1 MTHRRRVVITGMGI
15 VSPLGCD
22 LGMFWHLLTR
32 GESGIRPITSFD
44 TSPFHASLAGEVN
57 DFDPTDFIQP
67 KKARRMGRVSQ
78 FAVAAALMAGR
89 NAMLDMDQEDRDRMA
104 VCFGTSVGGLKEAFE
119 AHDSMLA
126 KQYKHTNPFTMTTTF
141 PNAVSAEVS
150 IALGTHGECET
161 YSIGCSSTANAIGRA
176 YDLIRSHDV
185 DIVFAGGAE
194 APLHP
199 TIFSAMDAGRT
210 LAPDEGGTI
219 RNLPRPFDQTRCG
232 IVLGEGAGCLILE
245 EAEHAKRRGA
255 QIYAELEGWAFTT
268 DAYSMARPDEAG
280 KEHRRAIKCAI
291 ASAHWFPEEVD
302 YINACG
308 LGAVDLD
315 LIETLAIKQ
324 AMGSYAYRMP
334 VSSFKSALGHA
345 FAASGA
351 FQLIG
356 TVLALRHQF
365 IPPTLHLTHPDPQCD
380 LDYVA
385 CVGRPHAI
393 QRALVNSFGFG
404 GKNIVI
410 AVSQVDVP
418 VAHPTSV
425 RDGMG
430 VVYGDPVG
438 VPAHARADGHLPLA
452 QDDRRNLQPPWQGR

>member
-1 MTHRRRVVITGMGI
+1 MTNQRRVVITGLGV
-15 VSPLGCD
+15 VSPIGCD
-22 LGMFWHLLTR
+22 LELFWHLLSR
-32 GESGIRPITSFD
+32 GETGIKPITSFD
-44 TSPFHASLAGEVN
+44 TSPFGASLAGEIT
-57 DFDPTDFIQP
+57 DFDPTDFIHP

-78 FAVAAALMAGR
+78 FAVAAALMATR
-89 NAMLDMDQEDRDRMA
+89 NAALDLEQEDRERVG

-185 DIVFAGGAE
+185 DIVVAGGAE

-210 LAPDEGGTI
+210 LAPDQGGTI
-219 RNLPRPFDQTRCG
+219 RDLPRPFDQHRCG
-232 IVLGEGAGCLILE
+232 IVLGEGAGCFILE
-245 EAEHAKRRGA
+245 EQEHAERRGA
-255 QIYAELEGWAFTT
+255 PIYAELEGWSFTT
-268 DAYSMARPDEAG
+268 DAHSMARPEETG
-280 KEHRRAIKCAI
+280 KEHRRAIERAI
-291 ASAHWFPEEVD
+291 SSAHWFPEEVD

-308 LGAVDLD
+308 LGTVELD
-315 LIETLAIKQ
+315 LIETLAIKN
-324 AMGSYAYRMP
+324 AMGSSAYRVP

-356 TVLALRHQF
+356 TVLALQHQF

-380 LDYVA
+380 LDYVTGL
-385 CVGRPHAI
+385 GRAKTI

-404 GKNIVI
+404 GKNIVL
-410 AVSQVDVP
+410 AVSRIDVP
-418 VAHPTSV
+418 ALRESVLASESGSTYHERLVA
-425 RDGMG
+425 
-430 VVYGDPVG
+430 
-438 VPAHARADGHLPLA
+438 PALA
-452 QDDRRNLQPPWQGR
+452 HSRQAGLIQ

>member
-1 MTHRRRVVITGMGI
+1 MTKSRRVVITGMGV
-15 VSPLGCD
+15 VSPLGLD
-22 LGMFWHLLTR
+22 LRTFWHLLCE
-32 GESGIRPITSFD
+32 GYSGIKPITSFD
-44 TSPFHASLAGEVN
+44 TSPFNASLAGEIT
-57 DFDPTDFIQP
+57 DFDPTDFILP
-67 KKARRMGRVSQ
+67 KKARRMGRASQ
-78 FAVAAALMAGR
+78 FAVSAALMANR
-89 NAMLDMDQEDRDRMA
+89 DAQLDMEQEDRHRVA

-141 PNAVSAEVS
+141 PNAISAEVS
-150 IALGTHGECET
+150 IALGAHGECET

-185 DIVFAGGAE
+185 DVVVAGGAE

-210 LAPDEGGTI
+210 LAPDHGGTV
-219 RNLPRPFDQTRCG
+219 RNLPRPFDSSRCG

-245 EAEHAKRRGA
+245 EQGHAERRGA
-255 QIYAELEGWAFTT
+255 SIYAELEGWAFTT
-268 DAYSMARPDEAG
+268 DAFSMARPDESG
-280 KEHRRAIKCAI
+280 REHRRAIERAI
-291 ASAHWFPEEVD
+291 LAAHWFPEEVD

-308 LGAVDLD
+308 LGTVELD

-324 AMGSYAYRMP
+324 AMSTHAYLVP

-356 TVLALRHQF
+356 TVLALKHQF
-365 IPPTLHLTHPDPQCD
+365 IPPTLHLTNPDPQCD
-380 LDYVA
+380 LDYVP
-385 CVGRPHAI
+385 CKGRPHRI
-393 QRALVNSFGFG
+393 RRALVNSFGFG

-410 AVSQVDVP
+410 AVSQVDVA
-418 VAHPTSV
+418 VAPHALVPE
-425 RDGMG
+425 GM
-430 VVYGDPVG
+430 VAMYNEPVG
-438 VPAHARADGHLPLA
+438 VHAQARPGGELPLA
-452 QDDRRNLQPPWQGR
+452 

>member
-1 MTHRRRVVITGMGI
+1 MTNQRRVVITGLGV
-15 VSPLGCD
+15 VSPIGCD
-22 LGMFWHLLTR
+22 LELFWHLLSR
-32 GESGIRPITSFD
+32 GETGIKPITSFD
-44 TSPFHASLAGEVN
+44 TSPFGASLAGEIT
-57 DFDPTDFIQP
+57 DFDPTDFIHP

-78 FAVAAALMAGR
+78 FAVASALMATR
-89 NAMLDMDQEDRDRMA
+89 NAALDLEQEDRERVG

-185 DIVFAGGAE
+185 DIVVAGGAE

-210 LAPDEGGTI
+210 LAPDHGGTI

-232 IVLGEGAGCLILE
+232 IVLGEGAGCFILE
-245 EAEHAKRRGA
+245 EQEHAERRGA
-255 QIYAELEGWAFTT
+255 PIYAELEGWSFTT
-268 DAYSMARPDEAG
+268 DAHSMARPEETG
-280 KEHRRAIKCAI
+280 KEHRRAIERAI
-291 ASAHWFPEEVD
+291 SSAHWFPEEVD

-308 LGAVDLD
+308 LGTVELD
-315 LIETLAIKQ
+315 LIETLAIKN
-324 AMGSYAYRMP
+324 ALGSAAYRVP

-356 TVLALRHQF
+356 TVLALQHQF

-380 LDYVA
+380 LDYVTGL
-385 CVGRPHAI
+385 GRAKTI

-404 GKNIVI
+404 GKNIVL
-410 AVSQVDVP
+410 AVSRIDVP
-418 VAHPTSV
+418 ALRESVLASESGSTYHERLVA
-425 RDGMG
+425 
-430 VVYGDPVG
+430 
-438 VPAHARADGHLPLA
+438 PALA
-452 QDDRRNLQPPWQGR
+452 HSRQAGLIQ

>member
-1 MTHRRRVVITGMGI
+1 MNRPRRVVITGMGV
-15 VSPLGCD
+15 VSPLGWD
-22 LGMFWHLLTR
+22 LGTFWHLLSE
-32 GESGIRPITSFD
+32 GKSAIKPITSFD
-44 TSPFHASLAGEVN
+44 TSPFNASLAGEIT
-57 DFDPTDFIQP
+57 DFDPTDFIHP

-78 FAVAAALMAGR
+78 FAVASALMATR
-89 NAMLDMDQEDRDRMA
+89 NAALDLEQEDRERVG

-185 DIVFAGGAE
+185 DIVVAGGAE

-210 LAPDEGGTI
+210 LAPDQGGTI
-219 RNLPRPFDQTRCG
+219 RDLPRPFDQNRCG
-232 IVLGEGAGCLILE
+232 IVLGEGAGCFILE
-245 EAEHAKRRGA
+245 EQEHAERRGA
-255 QIYAELEGWAFTT
+255 PIYAELEGWSFTT
-268 DAYSMARPDEAG
+268 DAHSMARPEETG
-280 KEHRRAIKCAI
+280 KEHRRAIERAVS
-291 ASAHWFPEEVD
+291 SAHWFPEEVD

-308 LGAVDLD
+308 LGTVELD
-315 LIETLAIKQ
+315 LIETIAIKQ
-324 AMGSYAYRMP
+324 AMGSSAYRIP

-356 TVLALRHQF
+356 TVLALQHQF
-365 IPPTLHLTHPDPQCD
+365 IPPTLHLTHPDPLCD

-385 CVGRPHAI
+385 GLGRSKTL

-410 AVSQVDVP
+410 AVSRVDVP
-418 VAHPTSV
+418 AVHDSMLASESGSTYS
-425 RDGMG
+425 
-430 VVYGDPVG
+430 
-438 VPAHARADGHLPLA
+438 GHLVAPALA
-452 QDDRRNLQPPWQGR
+452 RSPQTGIIQ

>member
-1 MTHRRRVVITGMGI
+1 MTSHRRVVITGLGI

-22 LGMFWHLLTR
+22 LSMFWHLLSR
-32 GESGIRPITSFD
+32 GESGIKPITSFD
-44 TSPFHASLAGEVN
+44 TSPFNASLAGEIT
-57 DFDPTDFIQP
+57 DFDATDFIQP

-78 FAVAAALMAGR
+78 FAVASALMAGR
-89 NAMLDMDQEDRDRMA
+89 DAALDLDQEDRHRVG

-126 KQYKHTNPFTMTTTF
+126 KHYKHTNPFTMTTTF

-185 DIVFAGGAE
+185 DIVIAGGAE

-210 LAPDEGGTI
+210 LAPDQRGTI
-219 RNLPRPFDQTRCG
+219 RNLPRPFDETRCG
-232 IVLGEGAGCLILE
+232 IVLGEGAGALILE
-245 EAEHAKRRGA
+245 EAEHAERRGA
-255 QIYAELEGWAFTT
+255 RIYAELDGWAFTT
-268 DAYSMARPDEAG
+268 DAYSMARPDETG
-280 KEHRRAIKCAI
+280 KEHRRSIERAIT
-291 ASAHWFPEEVD
+291 SAHWFPEEVD

-308 LGAVDLD
+308 LGTVELD
-315 LIETLAIKQ
+315 LIETLAIKE
-324 AMGSYAYRMP
+324 AMGAQAYRVP

-356 TVLALRHQF
+356 TVLALQHQF

-385 CVGRPHAI
+385 CIGRPRTM
-393 QRALVNSFGFG
+393 QRALINSFGFG
-404 GKNIVI
+404 GKNIVL
-410 AVSQVDVP
+410 AVSGVDTAVSSDLL
-418 VAHPTSV
+418 VRESV
-425 RDGMG
+425 GT
-430 VVYGDPVG
+430 YHQPVG
-438 VPAHARADGHLPLA
+438 APAMARALPA
-452 QDDRRNLQPPWQGR
+452 PQIEAK

>member
-1 MTHRRRVVITGMGI
+1 MRNQRRVVITGLGV

-22 LGMFWHLLTR
+22 LELFWHLLSR
-32 GESGIRPITSFD
+32 GETGIKPITSFD
-44 TSPFHASLAGEVN
+44 TSPFGASLAGEIT
-57 DFDPTDFIQP
+57 DFDPTDFIHP

-78 FAVAAALMAGR
+78 FAVASALMATR
-89 NAMLDMDQEDRDRMA
+89 NAALDLEQEDRERVG

-126 KQYKHTNPFTMTTTF
+126 KQYRHTNPFTMTTTF

-185 DIVFAGGAE
+185 DIVVAGGAE

-210 LAPDEGGTI
+210 LAPDQGGTI
-219 RNLPRPFDQTRCG
+219 RDLPRPFDQTRCG
-232 IVLGEGAGCLILE
+232 IVLGEGAGCFILE
-245 EAEHAKRRGA
+245 EQEHAERRGA
-255 QIYAELEGWAFTT
+255 PIYAELEGWSFTT
-268 DAYSMARPDEAG
+268 DAHSMARPEETG
-280 KEHRRAIKCAI
+280 KEHRRAIERAV

-308 LGAVDLD
+308 LGTVELD
-315 LIETLAIKQ
+315 LIETIAIKK
-324 AMGSYAYRMP
+324 AMGSSAYRIP

-356 TVLALRHQF
+356 TVLALQHQF

-380 LDYVA
+380 LDYVTGL
-385 CVGRPHAI
+385 GRSKTL

-410 AVSQVDVP
+410 AVSRVDVP
-418 VAHPTSV
+418 ALRETILASESGSTYHERLVA
-425 RDGMG
+425 
-430 VVYGDPVG
+430 
-438 VPAHARADGHLPLA
+438 PALA
-452 QDDRRNLQPPWQGR
+452 HSRQAGLIQ

>member
-1 MTHRRRVVITGMGI
+1 MTNQRRVVITGLGV
-15 VSPLGCD
+15 VSPIGCD
-22 LGMFWHLLTR
+22 LELFWHLLSR
-32 GESGIRPITSFD
+32 GETGIKPITSFD
-44 TSPFHASLAGEVN
+44 TSPFGASLAGEIT
-57 DFDPTDFIQP
+57 DFDPTDFIHP

-78 FAVAAALMAGR
+78 FAVASALMATR
-89 NAMLDMDQEDRDRMA
+89 NAALDLEQEDRDRVG

-176 YDLIRSHDV
+176 YDLIQGHDV
-185 DIVFAGGAE
+185 DIVVAGGAE

-210 LAPDEGGTI
+210 LAPDQGGTI

-232 IVLGEGAGCLILE
+232 IVLGEGAGCFILE
-245 EAEHAKRRGA
+245 EQEHAERRGA
-255 QIYAELEGWAFTT
+255 PIYAELEGWSFTT
-268 DAYSMARPDEAG
+268 DAHSMARPEETG
-280 KEHRRAIKCAI
+280 KEHRRAIERAI
-291 ASAHWFPEEVD
+291 SSAHWFPEEVD

-308 LGAVDLD
+308 LGTVELD
-315 LIETLAIKQ
+315 LIETLAIKN
-324 AMGSYAYRMP
+324 ALGSAAYRVP

-356 TVLALRHQF
+356 TVLALQHQF

-380 LDYVA
+380 LDYVTGL
-385 CVGRPHAI
+385 GRAKTI

-404 GKNIVI
+404 GKNIVL
-410 AVSQVDVP
+410 AVSRIDVP
-418 VAHPTSV
+418 ALRESVLASESGSTYHERLVA
-425 RDGMG
+425 
-430 VVYGDPVG
+430 
-438 VPAHARADGHLPLA
+438 PALA
-452 QDDRRNLQPPWQGR
+452 HSRQAGLIQ

>member
-1 MTHRRRVVITGMGI
+1 MTSRRRVVITGMGI
-15 VSPLGCD
+15 VSPLGLD
-22 LGMFWHLLTR
+22 LRTFWHLLSQ
-32 GESGIRPITSFD
+32 GKSGIRPITSFD
-44 TSPFHASLAGEVN
+44 TSPFNASLAGEIT

-89 NAMLDMDQEDRDRMA
+89 DAALDLDQEDRERA
-104 VCFGTSVGGLKEAFE
+104 GVCFGTSVGGLKEAFE

-126 KQYKHTNPFTMTTTF
+126 KHYKHTNPFTMTTTF

-185 DIVFAGGAE
+185 DIVIAGGAE

-210 LAPDEGGTI
+210 LAPDQGGTI

-245 EAEHAKRRGA
+245 EAEHAERRGA
-255 QIYAELEGWAFTT
+255 RVYAELEGWAFTT
-268 DAYSMARPDEAG
+268 DAYSMARPDETG
-280 KEHRRAIKCAI
+280 KEHRRSIERAMS
-291 ASAHWFPEEVD
+291 SAHWFPEEVD

-308 LGAVDLD
+308 LGTIELD
-315 LIETLAIKQ
+315 LIETMAIKE
-324 AMGSYAYRMP
+324 AMGQQAYRVP

-351 FQLIG
+351 FQMIG
-356 TVLALRHQF
+356 TVLALQHQF
-365 IPPTLHLTHPDPQCD
+365 IPPTLHLTQPDPACD

-385 CVGRPHAI
+385 CVGRPQTMH
-393 QRALVNSFGFG
+393 RALINSFGFG
-404 GKNIVI
+404 GKNIVL
-410 AVSQVDVP
+410 AVSGVETP
-418 VAHPTSV
+418 VSSGLLIHE
-425 RDGMG
+425 GMG
-430 VVYGDPVG
+430 AY
-438 VPAHARADGHLPLA
+438 HEPLA
-452 QDDRRNLQPPWQGR
+452 ATAMARTEQAEQRAPTGPLVH

>member
-1 MTHRRRVVITGMGI
+1 MGI
-15 VSPLGCD
+15 VSPLGLD
-22 LGMFWHLLTR
+22 LRTFWHLLSQGR
-32 GESGIRPITSFD
+32 SGIKPITSFD
-44 TSPFHASLAGEVN
+44 TSPFNASLAGEVT

-89 NAMLDMDQEDRDRMA
+89 DAELDLDQEDRNRAA

-150 IALGTHGECET
+150 IAMGTHGECET

-176 YDLIRSHDV
+176 YDLIRSRDV
-185 DIVFAGGAE
+185 DLVIAGGAE

-210 LAPDEGGTI
+210 LAPDHGGTI

-245 EAEHAKRRGA
+245 EYEHAARRGA
-255 QIYAELEGWAFTT
+255 PMHAELEGWAFTT
-268 DAYSMARPDEAG
+268 DAYSMARPDETG
-280 KEHRRAIKCAI
+280 KEHRRAIECALS
-291 ASAHWFPEEVD
+291 SAHWFPEEVD

-308 LGAVDLD
+308 LGTMELD
-315 LIETLAIKQ
+315 LIETIAIKQ
-324 AMGSYAYRMP
+324 AMGSYAYRVP

-356 TVLALRHQF
+356 TVLALQHQF
-365 IPPTLHLTHPDPQCD
+365 IPPTLHLTSPDPQCD

-385 CVGRPHAI
+385 CVGRAHTI

-404 GKNIVI
+404 GKNIVV
-410 AVSQVDVP
+410 AVSRVDVP
-418 VAHPTSV
+418 IAPQVLV

-430 VVYGDPVG
+430 AMFGEPVG
-438 VPAHARADGHLPLA
+438 VPAHARADGHVPLA
-452 QDDRRNLQPPWQGR
+452 

>member
-1 MTHRRRVVITGMGI
+1 MTQHRRVVITGLGV
-15 VSPLGCD
+15 VSPLGCNV
-22 LGMFWHLLTR
+22 GMFWHLLCR
-32 GESGIRPITSFD
+32 AESGIKPISSFD
-44 TSPFHASLAGEVN
+44 TSPFSASLAGEIT

-78 FAVAAALMAGR
+78 FAVAAALMASR
-89 NAMLDMDQEDRDRMA
+89 DAALDLEREDRHRVG

-185 DIVFAGGAE
+185 DLVIAGGAE

-210 LAPDEGGTI
+210 LAPDQRGSI
-219 RNLPRPFDQTRCG
+219 RNLPRPFDKTRCG

-245 EAEHAKRRGA
+245 EAAHAERRGA
-255 QIYAELEGWAFTT
+255 RIYAELEGWAFTT
-268 DAYSMARPDEAG
+268 DAYSMARPDETG
-280 KEHRRAIKCAI
+280 KEHRRAIECALT
-291 ASAHWFPEEVD
+291 SAHWFPEEVD

-308 LGAVDLD
+308 LGTVELD
-315 LIETLAIKQ
+315 LIETMAIKQ
-324 AMGSYAYRMP
+324 ALGAVAYRVP
-334 VSSFKSALGHA
+334 VSSLKSSLGHA

-356 TVLALRHQF
+356 TVLALHHQF
-365 IPPTLHLTHPDPQCD
+365 IPPTLHLTNPDPQCD
-380 LDYVA
+380 LDYVP
-385 CVGRPHAI
+385 CIGRSKTM

-410 AVSQVDVP
+410 AVSRVDVP
-418 VAHPTSV
+418 AATGMVYEGSGRYHEPLVAPALANARSV
-425 RDGMG
+425 D
-430 VVYGDPVG
+430 VAP
-438 VPAHARADGHLPLA
+438 
-452 QDDRRNLQPPWQGR
+452 

>member
-1 MTHRRRVVITGMGI
+1 MRNQRRVVITGLGV
-15 VSPLGCD
+15 VSPIGCD
-22 LGMFWHLLTR
+22 LELFWHLLSR
-32 GESGIRPITSFD
+32 GETGIKPITSFD
-44 TSPFHASLAGEVN
+44 TSPFGASLAGEIT
-57 DFDPTDFIQP
+57 DFDPTDFIHP

-78 FAVAAALMAGR
+78 FAVASALMATR
-89 NAMLDMDQEDRDRMA
+89 NAALDLEQEDRERVG

-150 IALGTHGECET
+150 IAMGTHGECET

-185 DIVFAGGAE
+185 DIVVAGGAE

-210 LAPDEGGTI
+210 LAPDQGGTI
-219 RNLPRPFDQTRCG
+219 RDLPRPFDQNRCG
-232 IVLGEGAGCLILE
+232 IVLGEGAGCFILE
-245 EAEHAKRRGA
+245 EQEHAERRGA
-255 QIYAELEGWAFTT
+255 PIYAELEGWAFTT
-268 DAYSMARPDEAG
+268 DAHSMARPDETG
-280 KEHRRAIKCAI
+280 REHRRAIERAV

-308 LGAVDLD
+308 LGTVELD
-315 LIETLAIKQ
+315 LIETIAIKK
-324 AMGSYAYRMP
+324 AMGSSAYRIP

-356 TVLALRHQF
+356 TVLALQHQF

-380 LDYVA
+380 LDYVTGL
-385 CVGRPHAI
+385 GRSKTL

-410 AVSQVDVP
+410 AVSRVDVP
-418 VAHPTSV
+418 ALRDTILASESGSTYHERLVA
-425 RDGMG
+425 
-430 VVYGDPVG
+430 
-438 VPAHARADGHLPLA
+438 PALA
-452 QDDRRNLQPPWQGR
+452 HSRQAGLIQ

>member
-1 MTHRRRVVITGMGI
+1 MRNQRRVVITGLGV
-15 VSPLGCD
+15 VSPIGCD
-22 LGMFWHLLTR
+22 LELFWHLLSR
-32 GESGIRPITSFD
+32 GETGIKPITSFD
-44 TSPFHASLAGEVN
+44 TSPFGASLAGEIT
-57 DFDPTDFIQP
+57 DFDPTDFIHP

-78 FAVAAALMAGR
+78 FAVASALMATR
-89 NAMLDMDQEDRDRMA
+89 NAALDLEQEDRERVG

-185 DIVFAGGAE
+185 DIVVAGGAE

-210 LAPDEGGTI
+210 LAPDQGGTI
-219 RNLPRPFDQTRCG
+219 RDLPRPFDQNRCG
-232 IVLGEGAGCLILE
+232 IVLGEGAGCFILE
-245 EAEHAKRRGA
+245 EQEHAERRGA
-255 QIYAELEGWAFTT
+255 PIYAELEGWSFTT
-268 DAYSMARPDEAG
+268 DAHSMARPEETG
-280 KEHRRAIKCAI
+280 KEHRRAIERAV

-308 LGAVDLD
+308 LGTVELD
-315 LIETLAIKQ
+315 LIETIAIKK
-324 AMGSYAYRMP
+324 AMGSSAYRIP

-356 TVLALRHQF
+356 TVLALQHQF

-380 LDYVA
+380 LDYVTGL
-385 CVGRPHAI
+385 GRSKTL

-410 AVSQVDVP
+410 AVSRVDVP
-418 VAHPTSV
+418 ALRDTILASESGSTYHERLVA
-425 RDGMG
+425 
-430 VVYGDPVG
+430 
-438 VPAHARADGHLPLA
+438 PALAHSRQARLI
-452 QDDRRNLQPPWQGR
+452 Q

>member
-1 MTHRRRVVITGMGI
+1 MRNQRRVVITGLGV

-22 LGMFWHLLTR
+22 LELFWHLLSR
-32 GESGIRPITSFD
+32 GETGIKPITSFD
-44 TSPFHASLAGEVN
+44 TSPFGASLAGEIT
-57 DFDPTDFIQP
+57 DFDPTDFIHP

-78 FAVAAALMAGR
+78 FAVASALMATR
-89 NAMLDMDQEDRDRMA
+89 NAALDLEQEDRERVG

-126 KQYKHTNPFTMTTTF
+126 KQYRHTNPFTMTTTF

-185 DIVFAGGAE
+185 DIVVAGGAE

-210 LAPDEGGTI
+210 LAPDQGGTI
-219 RNLPRPFDQTRCG
+219 RDLPRPFDQTRCG
-232 IVLGEGAGCLILE
+232 IVLGEGAGCFILE
-245 EAEHAKRRGA
+245 EQEHAERRGA
-255 QIYAELEGWAFTT
+255 PIYAELEGWSFTT
-268 DAYSMARPDEAG
+268 DAHSMARPEETG
-280 KEHRRAIKCAI
+280 KEHRRAIERAV

-308 LGAVDLD
+308 LGTVELD
-315 LIETLAIKQ
+315 LIETIAIKK
-324 AMGSYAYRMP
+324 AMGSSAYRIP

-356 TVLALRHQF
+356 TVLALQHKF

-380 LDYVA
+380 LDYVTGL
-385 CVGRPHAI
+385 GRSKTL

-410 AVSQVDVP
+410 AVSRVDVP
-418 VAHPTSV
+418 ALRDTILASESGSTYHERLVA
-425 RDGMG
+425 
-430 VVYGDPVG
+430 
-438 VPAHARADGHLPLA
+438 PALA
-452 QDDRRNLQPPWQGR
+452 HSRQAGLIQ

>member
-1 MTHRRRVVITGMGI
+1 MRNQRRVVITGLGV
-15 VSPLGCD
+15 VSPIGCD
-22 LGMFWHLLTR
+22 LELFWHLLSR
-32 GESGIRPITSFD
+32 GDTGIKPITSFD
-44 TSPFHASLAGEVN
+44 TSPFGASLAGEIT
-57 DFDPTDFIQP
+57 DFDPTDFIHP

-78 FAVAAALMAGR
+78 FAVASALMATR
-89 NAMLDMDQEDRDRMA
+89 NAALDLEQEDRERVG

-185 DIVFAGGAE
+185 DIVVAGGAE

-210 LAPDEGGTI
+210 LAPDQGGTI
-219 RNLPRPFDQTRCG
+219 RDLPRPFDQNRCG
-232 IVLGEGAGCLILE
+232 IVLGEGAGCFILE
-245 EAEHAKRRGA
+245 EQEHAERRGA
-255 QIYAELEGWAFTT
+255 PIYAELEGWAFTT
-268 DAYSMARPDEAG
+268 DAHSMARPDETG
-280 KEHRRAIKCAI
+280 REHRRAIERAV

-308 LGAVDLD
+308 LGTVELD
-315 LIETLAIKQ
+315 LIETIAIKK
-324 AMGSYAYRMP
+324 AMGSSAYRIP

-356 TVLALRHQF
+356 TVLALQHQF

-380 LDYVA
+380 LDYVTGL
-385 CVGRPHAI
+385 GRSKTL
-393 QRALVNSFGFG
+393 QRTLVNSFGFG

-410 AVSQVDVP
+410 AVSRVDVP
-418 VAHPTSV
+418 ALRDTILASESGSTYHERLVA
-425 RDGMG
+425 
-430 VVYGDPVG
+430 
-438 VPAHARADGHLPLA
+438 PALA
-452 QDDRRNLQPPWQGR
+452 HSRQAGLIQ

>member
-15 VSPLGCD
+15 VSPLGCNLD
-22 LGMFWHLLTR
+22 MFWHLLSR
-32 GESGIRPITSFD
+32 GETGIKPITSFD
-44 TSPFHASLAGEVN
+44 TTPFTASLAGEVA
-57 DFDPTDFIQP
+57 DFDPTDFILP

-78 FAVAAALMAGR
+78 FAVASALMAAR
-89 NAMLDMDQEDRDRMA
+89 DAALDWDRENREQIA

-161 YSIGCSSTANAIGRA
+161 YSIGCSSTANAVGRA

-185 DIVFAGGAE
+185 DIAVVGGAE

-210 LAPDEGGTI
+210 LAPDQGGTI
-219 RNLPRPFDQTRCG
+219 RNLPRPFDRTRCG
-232 IVLGEGAGCLILE
+232 IVLGEGAGCLVLE
-245 EAEHAKRRGA
+245 EQEHAERRGA
-255 QIYAELEGWAFTT
+255 RIYAELEGWAFTT
-268 DAYSMARPDEAG
+268 DAFSMARPDETG
-280 KEHRRAIKCAI
+280 KEHRRAIERAI

-308 LGAVDLD
+308 LGTVELD

-324 AMGSYAYRMP
+324 AMGAQAYRVP
-334 VSSFKSALGHA
+334 ASSFKSALGHA

-356 TVLALRHQF
+356 TVLALQHQF
-365 IPPTLHLTHPDPQCD
+365 IPPTLHLTQPDPQCD

-385 CVGRPHAI
+385 GVGRSKTL

-404 GKNIVI
+404 GKNIVL
-410 AVSQVDVP
+410 AVSGIDVP
-418 VAHPTSV
+418 AF
-425 RDGMG
+425 RDTLVHDG
-430 VVYGDPVG
+430 VGTY
-438 VPAHARADGHLPLA
+438 HEPLA
-452 QDDRRNLQPPWQGR
+452 TPAMAKPRQDRPAQLK

>member
-1 MTHRRRVVITGMGI
+1 MRNQRRVVITGLGV
-15 VSPLGCD
+15 VSPIGCD
-22 LGMFWHLLTR
+22 LELFWHLLSR
-32 GESGIRPITSFD
+32 GDTGIKPITSFD
-44 TSPFHASLAGEVN
+44 TSPFGASLAGEIT
-57 DFDPTDFIQP
+57 DFDPTDFIHP

-78 FAVAAALMAGR
+78 FAVASALMATR
-89 NAMLDMDQEDRDRMA
+89 NAALDLEQEDRERVG

-185 DIVFAGGAE
+185 DIVVAGGAE

-210 LAPDEGGTI
+210 LAPDQGGTI
-219 RNLPRPFDQTRCG
+219 RDLPRPFDQNRCG
-232 IVLGEGAGCLILE
+232 IVLGEGAGCFILE
-245 EAEHAKRRGA
+245 EQEHAERRGA
-255 QIYAELEGWAFTT
+255 PIYAELEGWSFTT
-268 DAYSMARPDEAG
+268 DAHSMARPEETG
-280 KEHRRAIKCAI
+280 KEHRRAIERAV

-308 LGAVDLD
+308 LGTVELD
-315 LIETLAIKQ
+315 LIETIAIKK
-324 AMGSYAYRMP
+324 AMGSSAYRIP

-356 TVLALRHQF
+356 TVLALQHQF

-380 LDYVA
+380 LDYVTGL
-385 CVGRPHAI
+385 GRSKTL

-410 AVSQVDVP
+410 AVSRVDVP
-418 VAHPTSV
+418 ALRDTILASESGSTYHERLVA
-425 RDGMG
+425 
-430 VVYGDPVG
+430 
-438 VPAHARADGHLPLA
+438 PALAHSRQARLI
-452 QDDRRNLQPPWQGR
+452 Q

>member
-1 MTHRRRVVITGMGI
+1 MNARNTRRRVVITGMGL
-15 VSPLGCD
+15 VSPLGSD
-22 LGMFWHLLTR
+22 LRTFWHLLSQGR
-32 GESGIRPITSFD
+32 SGIRPITSFD
-44 TSPFHASLAGEVN
+44 TIPFSASLAGEVT

-78 FAVAAALMAGR
+78 FAVASALMAAR
-89 NAMLDMDQEDRDRMA
+89 DAALDLGLEDRYRMG

-150 IALGTHGECET
+150 IALETHGECET

-176 YDLIRSHDV
+176 YDLIQHHDV
-185 DIVFAGGAE
+185 DIVIGGGAE

-210 LAPDEGGTI
+210 LAPDQKGTI
-219 RNLPRPFDQTRCG
+219 RNLPRPFDSTRCG
-232 IVLGEGAGCLILE
+232 IVLGEGAGCLVLE
-245 EAEHAKRRGA
+245 EQEHAERRGA
-255 QIYAELEGWAFTT
+255 HIYAELEGWAFTT
-268 DAYSMARPDEAG
+268 DGYSMARPDETG
-280 KEHRRAIKCAI
+280 KEHRRAIERAI

-308 LGAVDLD
+308 LGTVELD
-315 LIETLAIKQ
+315 LIETQAIKQ
-324 AMGSYAYRMP
+324 AMGSHAYRVP
-334 VSSFKSALGHA
+334 ASSFKSALGHA

-356 TVLALRHQF
+356 TVLALQHQF

-385 CVGRPHAI
+385 CVGRAHTI

-404 GKNIVI
+404 GKNIVL
-410 AVSQVDVP
+410 AVSQVNVP
-418 VAHPTSV
+418 IAHRMLV

-430 VVYGDPVG
+430 AVYGEPVG
-438 VPAHARADGHLPLA
+438 VPAHARADGHLSLE
-452 QDDRRNLQPPWQGR
+452 

>member
-1 MTHRRRVVITGMGI
+1 MTRRRRVVITGMGI
-15 VSPLGCD
+15 VSPLGLD
-22 LGMFWHLLTR
+22 LRTFWHLLSQGR
-32 GESGIRPITSFD
+32 SGIKPITSFD
-44 TSPFHASLAGEVN
+44 TSPFNASLAGEVT

-89 NAMLDMDQEDRDRMA
+89 DAELDLDQEDRHRAA

-150 IALGTHGECET
+150 IAMGTHGECET
-161 YSIGCSSTANAIGRA
+161 YSIGCSSTANAIGRG
-176 YDLIRSHDV
+176 YDLIRSRDV
-185 DIVFAGGAE
+185 DLVIAGGAE

-210 LAPDEGGTI
+210 LAPDHGGTI
-219 RNLPRPFDQTRCG
+219 RNLPRPFDRTRCG

-245 EAEHAKRRGA
+245 EYEHAARRGA
-255 QIYAELEGWAFTT
+255 PMHAELEGWAFTT
-268 DAYSMARPDEAG
+268 DAYSMARPDETG
-280 KEHRRAIKCAI
+280 KEHRRAIECALS
-291 ASAHWFPEEVD
+291 SAHWFPEEVD

-308 LGAVDLD
+308 LGTMDLD
-315 LIETLAIKQ
+315 LIETIAIKQ
-324 AMGSYAYRMP
+324 AMGSYAYRVP

-356 TVLALRHQF
+356 TVLALQHQF
-365 IPPTLHLTHPDPQCD
+365 IPPTLHLTSPDPQCD

-385 CVGRPHAI
+385 CVGRAHTI

-404 GKNIVI
+404 GKNIVV
-410 AVSQVDVP
+410 AVSRVDVP
-418 VAHPTSV
+418 IAPQVLV

-430 VVYGDPVG
+430 AMFGEPVG
-438 VPAHARADGHLPLA
+438 VPAHARADGHVPLA
-452 QDDRRNLQPPWQGR
+452 

>member
-1 MTHRRRVVITGMGI
+1 MTNHRRVVITGLGI

-22 LGMFWHLLTR
+22 LSTFWHLLSR
-32 GESGIRPITSFD
+32 GETGIKPIRSFD
-44 TSPFHASLAGEVN
+44 TAPFNASLAGEIT

-67 KKARRMGRVSQ
+67 KRARRMGRVSQ
-78 FAVAAALMAGR
+78 FAVASALMADR
-89 NAMLDMDQEDRDRMA
+89 DAALDLDQEDRHRVG

-185 DIVFAGGAE
+185 DVVVAGGSE

-210 LAPDEGGTI
+210 LAPDQGGTI

-245 EAEHAKRRGA
+245 EAEHAERRGA
-255 QIYAELEGWAFTT
+255 RIYAELEGWAFTT
-268 DAYSMARPDEAG
+268 DAYSMARPDETG
-280 KEHRRAIKCAI
+280 KEHRRSIERAISA
-291 ASAHWFPEEVD
+291 AHWFPEEVD

-308 LGAVDLD
+308 LGTVELD
-315 LIETLAIKQ
+315 LIETMAIKDAIGQ
-324 AMGSYAYRMP
+324 QAYRLP
-334 VSSFKSALGHA
+334 ISSFKSALGHA

-356 TVLALRHQF
+356 TVLALQHQF
-365 IPPTLHLTHPDPQCD
+365 IPPTLHLTQPDPQCD

-385 CVGRPHAI
+385 CIGRPRTM

-410 AVSQVDVP
+410 AVSGTHAPVSSGMLIHESIGAYHDP
-418 VAHPTSV
+418 VAA
-425 RDGMG
+425 
-430 VVYGDPVG
+430 
-438 VPAHARADGHLPLA
+438 PAMARAQHSA
-452 QDDRRNLQPPWQGR
+452 HVQGK

>member
-1 MTHRRRVVITGMGI
+1 MTNQRRVVITGLGV
-15 VSPLGCD
+15 VSPIGCD
-22 LGMFWHLLTR
+22 LELFWHLLSR
-32 GESGIRPITSFD
+32 GESGIKPITSFD
-44 TSPFHASLAGEVN
+44 TSPFNASLAGEIT
-57 DFDPTDFIQP
+57 DFDPTDFIHP

-78 FAVAAALMAGR
+78 FAVAAALMAAR
-89 NAMLDMDQEDRDRMA
+89 NAALDWEQEDRERVG

-185 DIVFAGGAE
+185 DIVVAGGAE

-210 LAPDEGGTI
+210 LAPDQGGTI
-219 RNLPRPFDQTRCG
+219 RDLPRPFDQHRCG
-232 IVLGEGAGCLILE
+232 IVLGEGAGCFILE
-245 EAEHAKRRGA
+245 EQEHAERRGA
-255 QIYAELEGWAFTT
+255 PIYAELEGWAFTT
-268 DAYSMARPDEAG
+268 DAHSMARPDDTG
-280 KEHRRAIKCAI
+280 REHRRAIERAVS
-291 ASAHWFPEEVD
+291 AAHWFPEEVD

-308 LGAVDLD
+308 LGTVELD
-315 LIETLAIKQ
+315 LIETVAIKQ
-324 AMGSYAYRMP
+324 AMGSTAYRIP

-356 TVLALRHQF
+356 TVLALQHQF

-380 LDYVA
+380 LDYVTGL
-385 CVGRPHAI
+385 GRSKTL

-410 AVSQVDVP
+410 AVSRVDVP
-418 VAHPTSV
+418 ALRDTILASESGSTYYERLVA
-425 RDGMG
+425 
-430 VVYGDPVG
+430 
-438 VPAHARADGHLPLA
+438 PALA
-452 QDDRRNLQPPWQGR
+452 HSRQTGLIQ

>member
-1 MTHRRRVVITGMGI
+1 MTNRRRVVITGMGI
-15 VSPLGCD
+15 VSPLGLD
-22 LGMFWHLLTR
+22 LRTFWHLLSQ
-32 GESGIRPITSFD
+32 GCSGIKPITSFD
-44 TSPFHASLAGEVN
+44 TSPFNASLAGEIT
-57 DFDPTDFIQP
+57 DFDPTDLIHP
-67 KKARRMGRVSQ
+67 KKARRMGRASQ
-78 FAVAAALMAGR
+78 FAVSAALMAGR
-89 NAMLDMDQEDRDRMA
+89 DALLDLEQEDRLRIA
-104 VCFGTSVGGLKEAFE
+104 VCFGTSVGRLKEAFV

-126 KQYKHTNPFTMTTTF
+126 KHYKHTNPFTMTTTF

-150 IALGTHGECET
+150 IAMGTHGECET

-185 DIVFAGGAE
+185 DVVIAGGAE

-210 LAPDEGGTI
+210 LAPDQGGTI

-245 EAEHAKRRGA
+245 EQEHAERRGA
-255 QIYAELEGWAFTT
+255 PIYAELEGWAFTT
-268 DAYSMARPDEAG
+268 DAYSMARPDETG
-280 KEHRRAIKCAI
+280 KEHRRAIERALM
-291 ASAHWFPEEVD
+291 AAHWFPEEVD

-308 LGAVDLD
+308 LGTMELD
-315 LIETLAIKQ
+315 LIETSAIKQ
-324 AMGSYAYRMP
+324 AMGSSAYRVP

-356 TVLALRHQF
+356 TTLALRHQF

-385 CVGRPHAI
+385 CVGRPHVI

-410 AVSQVDVP
+410 ALSRADVP
-418 VAHPTSV
+418 VAAQELVHDAAGASYREPA
-425 RDGMG
+425 GIL
-430 VVYGDPVG
+430 
-438 VPAHARADGHLPLA
+438 PAHAQA
-452 QDDRRNLQPPWQGR
+452 QGRVPLT

>member
-1 MTHRRRVVITGMGI
+1 MNNRRRVVITGMGL
-15 VSPLGCD
+15 VSPLGLD
-22 LGMFWHLLTR
+22 LRTFWHLLSH
-32 GESGIRPITSFD
+32 GKSGIKPITSFD
-44 TSPFHASLAGEVN
+44 TSPFSASLAGEIS
-57 DFDPTDFIQP
+57 DFDPTDFIQA

-89 NAMLDMDQEDRDRMA
+89 DAELNLDEEDRSRVA

-126 KQYKHTNPFTMTTTF
+126 KHYKHTNPFTMTTTF

-161 YSIGCSSTANAIGRA
+161 YSIGCSSTANAVGRA

-185 DIVFAGGAE
+185 DIAVVGGAE

-210 LAPDEGGTI
+210 LAPDQGGTI
-219 RNLPRPFDQTRCG
+219 RNLPRPFDRTRCG
-232 IVLGEGAGCLILE
+232 IVLGEGAGCFVLE
-245 EAEHAKRRGA
+245 EQEHAERRGA
-255 QIYAELEGWAFTT
+255 RIYAELEGWAFTT
-268 DAYSMARPDEAG
+268 DAFSMARPEETG
-280 KEHRRAIKCAI
+280 REHRRAIDRAM

-308 LGAVDLD
+308 LGTVELD

-324 AMGSYAYRMP
+324 AMGAQAYRVP

-356 TVLALRHQF
+356 TTLSLHHQY
-365 IPPTLHLTHPDPQCD
+365 IPPTLHLTQPDPQCD

-385 CVGRPHAI
+385 CTGRPHAI

-404 GKNIVI
+404 GKNIVL
-410 AVSQVDVP
+410 ALSRVDTP
-418 VAHPTSV
+418 VGQSV
-425 RDGMG
+425 HIREGAG
-430 VVYGDPVG
+430 SVYSDAFG
-438 VPAHARADGHLPLA
+438 VPAHASATNSLPLA
-452 QDDRRNLQPPWQGR
+452 HRD

>member
-1 MTHRRRVVITGMGI
+1 MRNQRRVVITGLGV

-22 LGMFWHLLTR
+22 LELFWHLLSR
-32 GESGIRPITSFD
+32 GETGIKPITSFD
-44 TSPFHASLAGEVN
+44 TSPFGASLAGEIT
-57 DFDPTDFIQP
+57 DFDPTDFIHP

-78 FAVAAALMAGR
+78 FAVASALMAAR
-89 NAMLDMDQEDRDRMA
+89 NAALDLEQEDRERIG

-176 YDLIRSHDV
+176 YDLIQGHDV
-185 DIVFAGGAE
+185 DIVIAGGAE

-210 LAPDEGGTI
+210 LAPDQGGTI
-219 RNLPRPFDQTRCG
+219 RDLPRPFDQTRCG
-232 IVLGEGAGCLILE
+232 IVLGEGAGCFILE
-245 EAEHAKRRGA
+245 EQEHAERRGA
-255 QIYAELEGWAFTT
+255 PIYAELEGWSFTT
-268 DAYSMARPDEAG
+268 DAHSMARPEETG
-280 KEHRRAIKCAI
+280 KEHRRAIERAV

-308 LGAVDLD
+308 LGTVELD
-315 LIETLAIKQ
+315 LIETIAIKK
-324 AMGSYAYRMP
+324 AMGSSAYRIP
-334 VSSFKSALGHA
+334 ISSFKSALGHA

-356 TVLALRHQF
+356 TVLALQHQF

-380 LDYVA
+380 LDYVTGL
-385 CVGRPHAI
+385 GRSKTL

-404 GKNIVI
+404 GKNIVL
-410 AVSQVDVP
+410 AVSRVDVP
-418 VAHPTSV
+418 ALRDTILASESGSTYHERLVTPALAHS
-425 RDGMG
+425 RQAGFI
-430 VVYGDPVG
+430 
-438 VPAHARADGHLPLA
+438 
-452 QDDRRNLQPPWQGR
+452 Q

>member
-1 MTHRRRVVITGMGI
+1 MTTQRRVVITGMGI

-22 LGMFWHLLTR
+22 LRTFWHLLSQGR
-32 GESGIRPITSFD
+32 SGIKPISSFD
-44 TSPFHASLAGEVN
+44 TTPFNASLAGEVT
-57 DFDPTDFIQP
+57 DFDATDFLPP

-78 FAVAAALMAGR
+78 FAVAAAMMAGR
-89 NAMLDMDQEDRDRMA
+89 DAALDLDQEDRHRVG

-185 DIVFAGGAE
+185 DIVIAGGAE

-210 LAPDEGGTI
+210 LAPDERGTV
-219 RNLPRPFDQTRCG
+219 RNLPRPFDQKRCG
-232 IVLGEGAGCLILE
+232 IVLGEGAGCVILE
-245 EAEHAKRRGA
+245 EAEHAERRGA
-255 QIYAELEGWAFTT
+255 RIYAELEGWAFTT
-268 DAYSMARPDEAG
+268 DAYSMAKPDETG
-280 KEHRRAIKCAI
+280 REHRRAIERAI

-308 LGAVDLD
+308 LGTVELD

-324 AMGSYAYRMP
+324 AMGSSAYRIP

-351 FQLIG
+351 FQMIG
-356 TVLALRHQF
+356 TTLALQHQF
-365 IPPTLHLTHPDPQCD
+365 IPPTLHLTTPDPQCD

-385 CVGRPHAI
+385 CTGRPHAI
-393 QRALVNSFGFG
+393 NRALVNSFGFG
-404 GKNIVI
+404 GKNIVV
-410 AVSQVDVP
+410 ALSRVDVP
-418 VAHPTSV
+418 VAHDV
-425 RDGMG
+425 LDQVGMG
-430 VVYGDPVG
+430 AAYFEPIGAS
-438 VPAHARADGHLPLA
+438 AHANA
-452 QDDRRNLQPPWQGR
+452 QRSTRGPNRDVRPE

>member
-1 MTHRRRVVITGMGI
+1 MRNQRRVVITGLGV
-15 VSPLGCD
+15 VSPIGCD
-22 LGMFWHLLTR
+22 LELFWHLLSR
-32 GESGIRPITSFD
+32 GETGIKPITSFD
-44 TSPFHASLAGEVN
+44 TSPFGASLAGEIT
-57 DFDPTDFIQP
+57 DFDPTDFIHP

-78 FAVAAALMAGR
+78 FAVASALMATR
-89 NAMLDMDQEDRDRMA
+89 NAALDLEQEDRERVG

-185 DIVFAGGAE
+185 DIVVAGGAE

-210 LAPDEGGTI
+210 LAPDQGGTI
-219 RNLPRPFDQTRCG
+219 RDLPRPFDQNRCG
-232 IVLGEGAGCLILE
+232 IVLGEGAGCFILE
-245 EAEHAKRRGA
+245 EQEHAERRGA
-255 QIYAELEGWAFTT
+255 PIYAELEGWAFTT
-268 DAYSMARPDEAG
+268 DAHSMARPDETG
-280 KEHRRAIKCAI
+280 REHRRAIERAV

-308 LGAVDLD
+308 LGTVELD
-315 LIETLAIKQ
+315 LIETIAIKK
-324 AMGSYAYRMP
+324 AMGSSAYRIP

-356 TVLALRHQF
+356 TVLALQHQF

-380 LDYVA
+380 LDYVTGL
-385 CVGRPHAI
+385 GRSKTL

-410 AVSQVDVP
+410 AVSRVDVP
-418 VAHPTSV
+418 ALRDTILASESGSTYHERLVA
-425 RDGMG
+425 
-430 VVYGDPVG
+430 
-438 VPAHARADGHLPLA
+438 PALA
-452 QDDRRNLQPPWQGR
+452 HSRQAGLIQ

>member
-1 MTHRRRVVITGMGI
+1 MTHRRRVVITGLGI

-22 LGMFWHLLTR
+22 LGMFWHLLSR
-32 GESGIRPITSFD
+32 GESGIKPITSFD
-44 TSPFHASLAGEVN
+44 TSPFNASLAGEIT
-57 DFDPTDFIQP
+57 DFDPTDFIHP

-78 FAVAAALMAGR
+78 FAVASALMAGR
-89 NAMLDMDQEDRDRMA
+89 DAALDLDQEDRDRVG

-176 YDLIRSHDV
+176 YDLIQGHDV
-185 DIVFAGGAE
+185 DIVIAGGAE

-210 LAPDEGGTI
+210 LAPDHGGSI

-245 EAEHAKRRGA
+245 EAEHAERRGA
-255 QIYAELEGWAFTT
+255 RIYAELEGWAFTT
-268 DAYSMARPDEAG
+268 DAFSMARPEETG
-280 KEHRRAIKCAI
+280 KEHRRSIERAI
-291 ASAHWFPEEVD
+291 AAAHWFPEEVD

-308 LGAVDLD
+308 LGTVELD
-315 LIETLAIKQ
+315 LIETLAIKA
-324 AMGSYAYRMP
+324 AMGSQAYRVP
-334 VSSFKSALGHA
+334 ISSFKSALGHA

-356 TVLALRHQF
+356 TVLALQHQF
-365 IPPTLHLTHPDPQCD
+365 IPPTLHLTQPDPQCD

-385 CVGRPHAI
+385 CVGRPRTM
-393 QRALVNSFGFG
+393 QRALINSFGFG

-410 AVSQVDVP
+410 AVSGVDVAASQDRL
-418 VAHPTSV
+418 VH
-425 RDGMG
+425 GG
-430 VVYGDPVG
+430 VGALYHEPIAA
-438 VPAHARADGHLPLA
+438 PALA
-452 QDDRRNLQPPWQGR
+452 KSPSTDLIQ

>member
-1 MTHRRRVVITGMGI
+1 MRNQRRVVITGLGV

-22 LGMFWHLLTR
+22 LELFWHLLSR
-32 GESGIRPITSFD
+32 GETGIKPITSFD
-44 TSPFHASLAGEVN
+44 TSPFGASLAGEIT
-57 DFDPTDFIQP
+57 DFDPTDFIHP

-78 FAVAAALMAGR
+78 FAVASALMATR
-89 NAMLDMDQEDRDRMA
+89 NAALDLEQEDRERVG

-126 KQYKHTNPFTMTTTF
+126 KQYRHTNPFTMTTTF

-185 DIVFAGGAE
+185 DIVVAGGAE

-210 LAPDEGGTI
+210 LAPDQGGTI
-219 RNLPRPFDQTRCG
+219 RDLPRPFDQTRCG
-232 IVLGEGAGCLILE
+232 IVLGEGAGCFILE
-245 EAEHAKRRGA
+245 EQEHAERRGA
-255 QIYAELEGWAFTT
+255 PIYAELEGWSFTT
-268 DAYSMARPDEAG
+268 DAHSMARPEETG
-280 KEHRRAIKCAI
+280 KEHRRAIERAV

-308 LGAVDLD
+308 LGTVELD
-315 LIETLAIKQ
+315 LIETIAIKK
-324 AMGSYAYRMP
+324 AMGSSAYRIP

-356 TVLALRHQF
+356 TVLALQHQF

-380 LDYVA
+380 LDYVTGL
-385 CVGRPHAI
+385 GRSKTL

-410 AVSQVDVP
+410 AVSRVDVP
-418 VAHPTSV
+418 ALRDTILASESGSTYHERLVA
-425 RDGMG
+425 
-430 VVYGDPVG
+430 
-438 VPAHARADGHLPLA
+438 PALA
-452 QDDRRNLQPPWQGR
+452 HSRQAGLIQ

>member
-1 MTHRRRVVITGMGI
+1 MTRPRRVVITGLGV
-15 VSPLGCD
+15 VSPLGCNID
-22 LGMFWHLLTR
+22 MFWHLLSR
-32 GESGIRPITSFD
+32 GENGIKPITSFD
-44 TSPFHASLAGEVN
+44 TSPFHASLAGEIT

-78 FAVAAALMAGR
+78 FAVASALMAGR
-89 NAMLDMDQEDRDRMA
+89 DAALNLDDEDRDRIG

-185 DIVFAGGAE
+185 DIVVAGGAE

-210 LAPDEGGTI
+210 LAPDQGGTI

-245 EAEHAKRRGA
+245 EAEHAERRGA
-255 QIYAELEGWAFTT
+255 RIYGELEGWAFTT
-268 DAYSMARPDEAG
+268 DAYSMARPDDTG
-280 KEHRRAIKCAI
+280 KEHRRSIERAI

-308 LGAVDLD
+308 LGTVELD
-315 LIETLAIKQ
+315 LIETLAIKE
-324 AMGSYAYRMP
+324 AMGRQAYRIP

-356 TVLALRHQF
+356 TVLALQHQF
-365 IPPTLHLTHPDPQCD
+365 IPPTLHLTHPDPACD

-385 CVGRPHAI
+385 CVGRPRTM
-393 QRALVNSFGFG
+393 QRALINSFGFG

-410 AVSQVDVP
+410 AVSGTNTP
-418 VAHPTSV
+418 VSSGMLIQESV
-425 RDGMG
+425 GA
-430 VVYGDPVG
+430 YHEPVG
-438 VPAHARADGHLPLA
+438 APAMARAQQIGQAEGLTSH
-452 QDDRRNLQPPWQGR
+452 

>member
-1 MTHRRRVVITGMGI
+1 MKNNRRVVITGLGI

-22 LGMFWHLLTR
+22 LNLFWHLLSR
-32 GESGIRPITSFD
+32 GESGVKPITSFD
-44 TSPFHASLAGEVN
+44 TSPFNASLAGEIT

-78 FAVAAALMAGR
+78 FAVASALMAGR
-89 NAMLDMDQEDRDRMA
+89 DAALDLEQEDRHRVG

-126 KQYKHTNPFTMTTTF
+126 KRYKHTNPFTMTTTF

-176 YDLIRSHDV
+176 SDLIRSHDV
-185 DIVFAGGAE
+185 DIVVAGGAE

-210 LAPDEGGTI
+210 LAPDQGGSI

-245 EAEHAKRRGA
+245 EAEHAERRGA
-255 QIYAELEGWAFTT
+255 RIYAELEGWAFTT
-268 DAYSMARPDEAG
+268 DAYSMARPDETG
-280 KEHRRAIKCAI
+280 KEHRRSIERAMS
-291 ASAHWFPEEVD
+291 SAHWFPEEVD

-308 LGAVDLD
+308 LGTVELD
-315 LIETLAIKQ
+315 LIETMAIKD
-324 AMGSYAYRMP
+324 AMGHHAYRVP

-385 CVGRPHAI
+385 CIGRPRTM
-393 QRALVNSFGFG
+393 QRALINSFGFG
-404 GKNIVI
+404 GKNIVM
-410 AVSQVDVP
+410 AVSGVNTP
-418 VAHPTSV
+418 VSSGMLIHESV
-425 RDGMG
+425 GAYHEPAG
-430 VVYGDPVG
+430 V
-438 VPAHARADGHLPLA
+438 AAMARSPYTAAATTAPDSVSH
-452 QDDRRNLQPPWQGR
+452 

>member
-1 MTHRRRVVITGMGI
+1 MTNRRRVVITGLGV

-22 LGMFWHLLTR
+22 LSMFWHLLSR
-32 GESGIRPITSFD
+32 GETGIKPITSFD
-44 TSPFHASLAGEVN
+44 TSPFHASLAGEIT
-57 DFDPTDFIQP
+57 DFDPTDFIQS

-78 FAVAAALMAGR
+78 FAVASALMAGR
-89 NAMLDMDQEDRDRMA
+89 DAALDLDQEDRHRVG

-161 YSIGCSSTANAIGRA
+161 YSIGCSSTANAVGRA

-185 DIVFAGGAE
+185 DIVIAGGAE

-210 LAPDEGGTI
+210 LAPDQGGAI

-232 IVLGEGAGCLILE
+232 IVLGEGSGCLILE
-245 EAEHAKRRGA
+245 EAEHAERRDA
-255 QIYAELEGWAFTT
+255 RIYAELEGWAFTT
-268 DAYSMARPDEAG
+268 DAYSMARPDETG
-280 KEHRRAIKCAI
+280 KEHRRSIERAIS
-291 ASAHWFPEEVD
+291 SAHWFPEEVD

-308 LGAVDLD
+308 LGTVELD
-315 LIETLAIKQ
+315 LIETLAIKE
-324 AMGSYAYRMP
+324 AMGSQAYRVP
-334 VSSFKSALGHA
+334 VSSFKSSLGHA

-356 TVLALRHQF
+356 TVLALHHQF
-365 IPPTLHLTHPDPQCD
+365 IPPTLHLTHPDPLCD

-385 CVGRPHAI
+385 CIGRPRTM

-410 AVSQVDVP
+410 AVSRVDVP
-418 VAHPTSV
+418 VSSDMLIHESIGAYHQPIAA
-425 RDGMG
+425 
-430 VVYGDPVG
+430 
-438 VPAHARADGHLPLA
+438 PAMARSQHAGQVEPK
-452 QDDRRNLQPPWQGR
+452 